1 MIRTL
6 VVLLMVF
13 CSYLPAQ
20 VEESDQVKLA
30 RRETDVVRAIR
41 AEKDAVVNISTT
53 LLMRQEDEN
62 DIFQFFMP
70 DLFRQRQT
78 PAHSLGSGFIIH
90 KSGYIITNAHVVQQ
104 AREITVS
111 FADNKT
117 TAKAQAVYA
126 DYDHDLAVIKIH
138 PTKDIH
144 ALPLG
149 RGDDLMIGE
158 TVIAIGNPLGYQHTV
173 TIGVVSAKDRTLSF
187 PNGQEYKNLI
197 QTDAS
202 INPGNSG
209 GPLLNINGELIGI
222 NSAIRGDAQ
231 NIGFAIN
238 VETLKH
244 ILPDLLSPEN
254 IRRAN
259 LGFKL
264 SFDPNNQVRIT
275 SIEEESPGFRAGLR
289 IGDVIYAYN
298 GKRFKNPIDFYIS
311 LLEQPAGTSISLSV
325 YREGKS
331 HTIELPIKIKPKPNG
346 LALAKKHL
354 GLSLVQLSAEQVQ
367 EMELGDTPLFIIE
380 HAAPGSSAAE
390 AGLRKGDII
399 YQLDRYR
406 LDSAEQLAQ
415 ILDSAKR
422 GQRMQA
428 VIIRLQGGIYHIR
441 RTVLRLN

>member
-1 MIRTL
+1 MLRHVL
-6 VVLLMVF
+6 VIVLAISPMVW
-13 CSYLPAQ
+13 AQ
-20 VEESDQVKLA
+20 VEESDQAKRA

-53 LLMRQEDEN
+53 VLMKRAEED
-62 DIFQFFMP
+62 DIFNFFMP
-70 DLFRQRQT
+70 EIFRRERV
-78 PAHSLGSGFIIH
+78 PSHSLGSGFILH

-104 AREITVS
+104 AREVTVS
-111 FADNKT
+111 FADKT
-117 TAKAQAVYA
+117 TAKAEAVYA
-126 DYDHDLAVIKIH
+126 DYDHDLAVIKIK
-138 PTKDIH
+138 PPKELH

-173 TIGVVSAKDRTLSF
+173 TIGVVSATDRTLEF
-187 PNGQEYKNLI
+187 PGGQTYKDLI

-238 VETLKH
+238 VESLKR
-244 ILPDLLSPEN
+244 ILPDLLNAEN
-254 IRRAN
+254 ARRVN

-264 SFDPNNQVRIT
+264 SSEEKDRVRVV
-275 SIEEESPGFRAGLR
+275 SIEEESPAFRAGMR
-289 IGDVIYAYN
+289 IGDTIYAYN
-298 GKRFKNPIDFYIS
+298 GKRFKNPVDLYVA
-311 LLEQPAGTSISLSV
+311 LLEQPVGSTMSLYVNRNGKLYSV
-325 YREGKS
+325 D
-331 HTIELPIKIKPKPNG
+331 LPIAIKPKPNG
-346 LALAKKHL
+346 LALARKHL
-354 GLSLVQLSAEQVQ
+354 GLTLKELTSAEVQ
-367 EMELGDTPLFIIE
+367 EMGLGDSPLFVIE
-380 HAAPGSSAAE
+380 HVASGSSGAQ
-390 AGLRKGDII
+390 AGLREGDII

-406 LDSAEQLAQ
+406 LESAEQLAQ

-428 VIIRLQGGIYHIR
+428 VIIRIWRGTGNIR
-441 RTVLRLN
+441 RIVLKLD